1 MYPAKEPAQAIEAEG
16 SEKVI
21 TSHPIVLLVLSC
33 ALTVPLPTAAST
45 HRSAVSTSY
54 ARANVAVRTQ
64 ARPPMVPRPAEGRRQ
79 QIAQS
84 VGRGPGPQGPP
95 PGSNG
100 QQGYQ
105 LRGPGPHRG
114 DWLRRY
120 GSLPSDQMRKQL
132 EQDKDFQGLPSE
144 RQQML
149 RQRLERFS
157 SLPPDKRQQV
167 LNRMELLEHM
177 PPEQQ
182 QRVEGLFQQFRS
194 LGPDRRQAVVQQ
206 LRQLR
211 GLPPDQRS
219 KALESGQFKSGFS
232 PQEQQIIRGLNEI
245 RVPPGARG
253 PGF

>member
-1 MYPAKEPAQAIEAEG
+1 MVVGSQTAQAIEAEG
-16 SEKVI
+16 SEKLI

-33 ALTVPLPTAAST
+33 ALTASLPTAAST
-45 HRSAVSTSY
+45 HRSAVSTGY
-54 ARANVAVRTQ
+54 ARANVAVRAQ

-79 QIAQS
+79 QLAQS
-84 VGRGPGPQGPP
+84 VGRPPSPP

-100 QQGYQ
+100 QPGYRLQ
-105 LRGPGPHRG
+105 GPGPHRG

-132 EQDKDFQGLPSE
+132 EQDKDFQGLPSD

-149 RQRLERFS
+149 RQRLDRFN
-157 SLPPDKRQQV
+157 SLPPDRRQQV

-182 QRVEGLFQQFRS
+182 QRVEGLFQQFRG

-211 GLPPDQRS
+211 ALPADQRS
-219 KALESGQFKSGFS
+219 KALGSGQFKSNFS
-232 PQEQQIIRGLNEI
+232 EQEQQIIRGLNEI
-245 RVPPGARG
+245 RVPGPRG

>member
-1 MYPAKEPAQAIEAEG
+1 M
-16 SEKVI
+16 I

-33 ALTVPLPTAAST
+33 ALTAPLPTAAST

-54 ARANVAVRTQ
+54 ARANVAVRAQ

-79 QIAQS
+79 QLAQS
-84 VGRGPGPQGPP
+84 VGRPPSPP
-95 PGSNG
+95 PGSHVEGPRSNG
-100 QQGYQ
+100 QQYRLQ
-105 LRGPGPHRG
+105 GPGPHRG

-120 GSLPSDQMRKQL
+120 GNLPSDQMRKQL

-149 RQRLERFS
+149 RQRLDRFN
-157 SLPPDKRQQV
+157 SLPPDKKQRV
-167 LNRMELLEHM
+167 LNRMEMLEHM
-177 PPEQQ
+177 PPDQQ
-182 QRVEGLFQQFRS
+182 QRVEGLFQQFRG

-211 GLPPDQRS
+211 ALSPDQRS
-219 KALESGQFKSGFS
+219 KALDSGQFKSGFS